1 MSAPVIVAHGQFLY
15 KCTTGLM
22 ADKAWGCIM
31 ADEMGLGRLC
41 RLQLCLALFAD

>member
-1 MSAPVIVAHGQFLY
+1 MSALLVVAHGQFLY

-41 RLQLCLALFAD
+41 RLQLSCAVR